1 MMALFGGVVSLV
13 LGIVGIIFF
22 RGEFIDLLQGAV
34 PIMLILGGALA
45 TYLGVEEIK
54 DKSASE
60 SLDNETSDLKGEV
73 ESLKE
78 EIKELKGKKQGTEKK
93 DKG

>member
-1 MMALFGGVVSLV
+1 MALFGGLVSLV
-13 LGIVGIIFF
+13 LGVIGIIFLW
-22 RGEFIDLLQGAV
+22 GEFVDLLQGGI

-54 DKSASE
+54 DRSASE
-60 SLDNETSDLKGEV
+60 TLESETSDLKGEV

-78 EIKELKGKKQGTEKK
+78 EIKELKGEKQGTEKN
-93 DKG
+93 DE